1 MERVFQNSDGTAFLD
16 KGIFTNRELL
26 DKCIEYT
33 KPLLEHQP
41 EIIVYGKVC
50 KQQRNV
56 GFFSDESAGY
66 NYSRQIMKSQ
76 PLGPEMAELL
86 KIVNEMLGANFNG
99 ILANEYPNGENYIG
113 AHSDSESGLD
123 SKVGVVSISYGA
135 ERKFRIRS
143 KVDNKIVCDEPTIHC
158 GILVMGGIN
167 FQNLYTHE
175 IPVQKK
181 IKESRISFTFRK
193 HTK

>member
-1 MERVFQNSDGTAFLD
+1 MERVFQNADGTAFLA
-16 KGIFTNRELL
+16 KGTFPNMVLL
-26 DKCIEYT
+26 EKCIAYI

-41 EIIVYGKVC
+41 EIIVYGKKC

-56 GFFSDESAGY
+56 GFFSNESIGY

-76 PLGPEMAELL
+76 SLGPELAELL
-86 KIVNEMLGANFNG
+86 RLVNEMLGANFNG

-113 AHSDSESGLD
+113 AHSDSEIGLD
-123 SKVGVVSISYGA
+123 AKVGVVSISYGA

-143 KVDNKIVCDEPTIHC
+143 KVDTKIVCDEPTTH
-158 GILVMGGIN
+158 GQLLVMGGIN
-167 FQNLYTHE
+167 FQKLYTHE
-175 IPVQKK
+175 IPIQKK

-193 HTK
+193 HLE

>member
-1 MERVFQNSDGTAFLD
+1 MERVFQTPDGTAYLD
-16 KGIFTNRELL
+16 KGIFKNKDLL
-26 DKCIEYT
+26 EKCIAYA

-41 EIIVYGKVC
+41 AIIVYGKKC

-56 GFFSDESAGY
+56 GFFSNESIGY
-66 NYSRQIMKSQ
+66 TYSRQLMKSQ

-86 KIVNEMLGANFNG
+86 RIVNDMLGANFNG
-99 ILANEYPNGENYIG
+99 ILANEYENGENTIG
-113 AHSDSESGLD
+113 AHSDSEIGLD

-135 ERKFRIRS
+135 ERKFRIRT
-143 KVDNKIVCDEPTIHC
+143 KADNKIVCDEPTTHC
-158 GILVMGGIN
+158 GLLVMGGPN
-167 FQNLYTHE
+167 FQKLYTHE

-193 HTK
+193 HLE